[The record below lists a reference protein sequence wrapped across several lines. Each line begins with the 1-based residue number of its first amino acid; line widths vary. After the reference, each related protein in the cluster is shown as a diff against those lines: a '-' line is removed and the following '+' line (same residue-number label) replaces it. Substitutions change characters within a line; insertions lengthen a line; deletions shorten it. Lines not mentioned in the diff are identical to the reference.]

1 MFTILR
7 VDILGVHSFSAAEI
21 SKWEDKILSDA
32 KYSLVNNLIPP
43 AVS

>member
-7 VDILGVHSFSAAEI
+7 VDILGVHSFSEAEI

-32 KYSLVNNLIPP
+32 KYSLVNNLM
-43 AVS
+43 